1 MRLKPER
8 IKELTLLL
16 LIIAALVVFSLVV
29 DNYMSG
35 RFFSRVTQGVA
46 VTAVLAA
53 GQSLV
58 IITRN
63 IDLSVGSIAG
73 VSGYLTG
80 EVLGNH
86 LGTPTVVA
94 VLLAVAIGTLLGFVN
109 GALVA
114 YGRIPSIIVTLGTL
128 AIYRTWLISYAE
140 ARTITASSLPQ
151 WLVDLPRSTVFSI
164 GEYDFRTMF
173 VLAIVVI
180 LVLQV
185 LLSRVR
191 AGRILYA
198 IGSNPEA
205 ALQIGSTCTT
215 HDDRRLHGVR
225 SARRPRRVPRARPLR
240 DAHRIGRPR
249 ARARVDRRFRRRRG
263 QHPGRLGDD
272 RRQLLRR
279 GTDRPARPEPRA
291 GAPDQRVRARCRARA
306 AHPARRRAR
315 WVAGTAVRAPAHDHA
330 HRRHWRRTD
339 DCSGHHWRCG
349 VSEHQHNGR
358 LDVADVVRRNP
369 WESLLLVIFVGT
381 VIFNVTQSTNYLD
394 IDNFVNLFELSI
406 EKVII
411 VVMMTFVIIAGEID
425 LSVASVMGLSAAV
438 LAVLNDGDSV
448 PFWLAVVI
456 AVAAGSA
463 AGLVQG
469 WCISRLGLPSL
480 VVTLAGLI
488 GLRGLAR
495 VFVEDRSFGGF
506 PSWFEE
512 LGQESLI
519 GPLPFSVVL
528 FLVGIV
534 VGGIV
539 LARTALGRRVYVIG
553 DNADVARYSALNVGR
568 FKIGLFVASGTV
580 AAVAGVLY
588 AARLGSVRG
597 DMASGFELDII
608 TMVLLGGVSIFGGA
622 GTMTGVALAVLIV
635 LNLRNGLGLA
645 NVEANVQTG
654 VVGVILITSVLA
666 RNAIDSLRRRW
677 DRSAPPARDLDVP
690 TPTVGSAW

>member
-1 MRLKPER
+1 M
-8 IKELTLLL
+8 
-16 LIIAALVVFSLVV
+16 
-29 DNYMSG
+29 
-35 RFFSRVTQGVA
+35 
-46 VTAVLAA
+46 
-53 GQSLV
+53 
-58 IITRN
+58 
-63 IDLSVGSIAG
+63 
-73 VSGYLTG
+73 
-80 EVLGNH
+80 
-86 LGTPTVVA
+86 
-94 VLLAVAIGTLLGFVN
+94 
-109 GALVA
+109 
-114 YGRIPSIIVTLGTL
+114 
-128 AIYRTWLISYAE
+128 
-140 ARTITASSLPQ
+140 
-151 WLVDLPRSTVFSI
+151 
-164 GEYDFRTMF
+164 
-173 VLAIVVI
+173 
-180 LVLQV
+180 
-185 LLSRVR
+185 
-191 AGRILYA
+191 
-198 IGSNPEA
+198 
-205 ALQIGSTCTT
+205 
-215 HDDRRLHGVR
+215 
-225 SARRPRRVPRARPLR
+225 
-240 DAHRIGRPR
+240 
-249 ARARVDRRFRRRRG
+249 
-263 QHPGRLGDD
+263 
-272 RRQLLRR
+272 
-279 GTDRPARPEPRA
+279 
-291 GAPDQRVRARCRARA
+291 
-306 AHPARRRAR
+306 
-315 WVAGTAVRAPAHDHA
+315 
-330 HRRHWRRTD
+330 
-339 DCSGHHWRCG
+339 
-349 VSEHQHNGR
+349 
-358 LDVADVVRRNP
+358 
-369 WESLLLVIFVGT
+369 
-381 VIFNVTQSTNYLD
+381 
-394 IDNFVNLFELSI
+394 
-406 EKVII
+406 
-411 VVMMTFVIIAGEID
+411 
-425 LSVASVMGLSAAV
+425 
-438 LAVLNDGDSV
+438 

-512 LGQESLI
+512 LGQDSLI